1 MATIYKNGVKV
12 TKINNASIPNVSP
25 IIAAGFNPKTGLP
38 YRFGSEGTCLKP
50 EIKKFLRLI
59 DEQDAVNRYV
69 WYNLPANITSQE
81 LERMLYY
88 KGQLCFFYSKSLEE
102 FYFMPYA
109 LDGTIDFYGRYNR
122 IHPVPMTSGTDDKEN
137 KAQAELLAMIKLKCV
152 YGIKDPEEL
161 KIEDIYDCT
170 VLLHDYTKQLSQMI
184 IPRVQ
189 VNDPL
194 LDVMADCVPF
204 MRTSLLLGTG
214 VKGVRVNDA
223 DQASSVKD
231 GGKALENAALTGNAF
246 VPIVGNIEFQ
256 ELTDGSVTKSEEYML
271 AMQSLDNLRLSG
283 YGIDN
288 GGLFEKKAHVLQSE
302 ADINGGPVGLVLQDG
317 LSIRQNFCNI
327 VNSIWG
333 LGIWCEPAQN
343 IIGADIDGDGLNYD
357 RNDEGQQSGMEGESG
372 DDLQDT
378 SI

>member
-1 MATIYKNGVKV
+1 MASIYENGNLKQKV
-12 TKINNASIPNVSP
+12 NNASIPNVQP
-25 IIAAGFNPKTGLP
+25 FIAAGFNPKTGLP
-38 YRFGSEGTCLKP
+38 MKYGGDPKHLK
-50 EIKKFLRLI
+50 EDVKKFLRLI

-88 KGQLCFFYSKSLEE
+88 RGQLCFFYCKDLEE

-122 IHPVPMTSGTDDKEN
+122 IHPVPMTSGTDDKGN
-137 KAQAELLAMIKLKCV
+137 KAQADYLADLKLNCV
-152 YGIKDPEEL
+152 YGVKLPEEL
-161 KIEDIYDCT
+161 DLKDLYNST
-170 VLLHDYTKQLSQMI
+170 VLLHDYTKQLSQSI
-184 IPRVQ
+184 LPRASI
-189 VNDPL
+189 NDPL
-194 LDVMADCVPF
+194 LEVMSECVPF

-223 DQASSVKD
+223 DQAESVKD
-231 GGKALENAALTGNAF
+231 GGKALENAALTGEAF

-256 ELTDGSVTKSEEYML
+256 ELTDGQVIKSEEYML

-288 GGLFEKKAHVLQSE
+288 GGLFEKKSGIKDGEVNL
-302 ADINGGPVGLVLQDG
+302 NGGPVGLVLQDG

-333 LGIWCEPAQN
+333 IGIWCEPAETIVQM
-343 IIGADIDGDGLNYD
+343 DIDGDGVAYD
-357 RNDEGQQSGMEGESG
+357 RNEGDNSGREGGENNDSN
-372 DDLQDT
+372 DA
-378 SI
+378 SV

>member
-1 MATIYKNGVKV
+1 MASIYENGNLKQKV
-12 TKINNASIPNVSP
+12 NNACIPNLQP
-25 IIAAGFNPKTGLP
+25 FIAAGFNPKTGLP
-38 YRFGSEGTCLKP
+38 MKYGGDPKLLKDDV
-50 EIKKFLRLI
+50 KKFLRLI

-69 WYNLPANITSQE
+69 WYNLPANLTSQE

-88 KGQLCFFYSKSLEE
+88 RGQLCFFYCKDLEE

-122 IHPVPMTSGTDDKEN
+122 IHPVPMTSGTDEKGN
-137 KAQAELLAMIKLKCV
+137 KAQAEYLADLKLKCV
-152 YGIKDPEEL
+152 YGVKLPEEL
-161 KIEDIYDCT
+161 ELKDLYNST
-170 VLLHDYTKQLSQMI
+170 VLLHDYTKQLAQSI
-184 IPRVQ
+184 LPRASI
-189 VNDPL
+189 NDPL
-194 LDVMADCVPF
+194 LDVMAECVPF

-223 DQASSVKD
+223 DQAESVKD
-231 GGKALENAALTGNAF
+231 GGKALENAALTGEAF

-256 ELTDGSVTKSEEYML
+256 ELTDGQVIKSEEYML

-333 LGIWCEPAQN
+333 IGIWCEPAEN
-343 IIGADIDGDGLNYD
+343 IIGADTDGDGLTYD
-357 RNDEGQQSGMEGESG
+357 RNDDGQQSGREGGENNDSN
-372 DDLQDT
+372 DA
-378 SI
+378 SV